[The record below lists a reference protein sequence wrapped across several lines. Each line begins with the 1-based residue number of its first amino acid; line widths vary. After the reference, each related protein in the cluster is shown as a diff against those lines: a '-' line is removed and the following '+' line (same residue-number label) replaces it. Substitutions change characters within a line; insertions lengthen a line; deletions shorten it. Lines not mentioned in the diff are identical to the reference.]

1 MLSSKQYGE
10 TMPSKDIPLN
20 ELIEFARQVRI
31 DICFQTN
38 KAGSGHPGGPLS
50 ATDFCTVIYKS
61 MMNYKPDDPKW
72 PERDVFIMSKGH
84 CSALSY
90 SLLARMGVIPTEWL
104 ETFRKTGSPLQGHP
118 NMLKCPGVEVSTGS
132 LGQGLS
138 VGNGMALAMKLNGQT
153 DRRVYVIAGDGEI
166 QEGQY
171 WEAIMTSPHYNLD
184 NVCLTV
190 DVNGLQID
198 GKTKDVMNLD
208 PLPDKF
214 RAFNWHVIEINGH
227 SFEEG
232 IKAYTEARETKG
244 KPTVVLATTIKGKG
258 VSFMENKAGWHGRPP
273 NDEEFALAVKDI
285 NAMTYPW

>member
-1 MLSSKQYGE
+1 M
-10 TMPSKDIPLN
+10 MPVKDIPLN
-20 ELIEFARQVRI
+20 DLIEFARQVRL
-31 DICFQTN
+31 DIVFQTN

-50 ATDFCTVIYKS
+50 ATDFSTVLYKS
-61 MMNYKPDDPKW
+61 IMNYNPKDPRW
-72 PERDVFIMSKGH
+72 PERDMFIMSKGH
-84 CSALSY
+84 CSALLY
-90 SLLARMGVIPTEWL
+90 SLLARIGVIPPEWL

-171 WEAIMTSPHYNLD
+171 WEALMTSAHYNLD

-198 GKTKDVMNLD
+198 GTTREVMNLD

-227 SFEEG
+227 SFEEA
-232 IKAYTEARETKG
+232 IDAYTEASQTKG
-244 KPTVVLATTIKGKG
+244 KPTVVLALTTKGKG
-258 VSFMENKAGWHGRPP
+258 VSYMENQAGWHGRPP
-273 NDEEFALAVKDI
+273 NDAEYAIAVKDI